1 MRCLFL
7 SAWDVLCLA
16 PSNFTVKRVPL
27 FDFSGALVVCHW
39 LFIRRRI
46 TPYFARRPDCQEH
59 IVDEK
64 GSVRF
69 HDPILTWSLQFS
81 SNRSCRTVEKF
92 AELKAD
98 NIKSVSATL
107 HATLFNLACSYAI
120 SSLKRV

>member
-7 SAWDVLCLA
+7 GAWDVLCLA
-16 PSNFTVKRVPL
+16 PSFYTIMREPL

-46 TPYFARRPDCQEH
+46 KPYFARRPDCQEH

-69 HDPILTWSLQFS
+69 HDPILTWSWQYSMHGVML
-81 SNRSCRTVEKF
+81 
-92 AELKAD
+92 
-98 NIKSVSATL
+98 SVL
-107 HATLFNLACSYAI
+107 
-120 SSLKRV
+120 